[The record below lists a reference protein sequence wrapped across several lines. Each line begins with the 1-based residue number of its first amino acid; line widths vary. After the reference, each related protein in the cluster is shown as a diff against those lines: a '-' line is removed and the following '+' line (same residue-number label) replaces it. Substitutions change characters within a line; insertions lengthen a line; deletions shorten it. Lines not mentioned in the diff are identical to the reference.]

1 MTNDH
6 HSTVQRAYHPQKHF
20 IAAQLHN
27 VWLLPPKQHFA
38 ATKICRRSLAPVTA
52 MLSSGKRLSR
62 LLPTLMRFLSPDRL
76 SPFGKGGINSYCYCS
91 GDPINYIDPTG
102 RARKMR
108 LYLTRKQQQR
118 ERARAL
124 QEQERFAAARDKVF
138 RQPSNIDAIVSHL
151 PGADGANFI
160 GALPRELNR
169 DISLPLLHRDINTIK
184 TRQQDVDKLSPLG
197 FELDFQVATRN
208 LRVPEALHIL
218 YDACDEI
225 RKGAI
230 YNKDF
235 ITKWY
240 HEMRNRYDPKKRSII
255 PRRHS
260 L

>member
-1 MTNDH
+1 MITTLPSKELTTLKNTSSPH
-6 HSTVQRAYHPQKHF
+6 NYTMYGYCPPNNISPLLKYAGEAWHPSLQCYLLGNGYRAY
-20 IAAQLHN
+20 
-27 VWLLPPKQHFA
+27 
-38 ATKICRRSLAPVTA
+38 S
-52 MLSSGKRLSR
+52 
-62 LLPTLMRFLSPDRL
+62 PTLMRFLSPDRL